1 MDSKVLGIVG
11 GGQLGRMTVEAA
23 NRLNIKTNVLDA
35 ENAPAKQINSTGD
48 HVTGPFNNAE
58 KILELAKKCD
68 VMTIE
73 VEHVDAGALAKC
85 GKPVYPSPDTI
96 KLIQDKY
103 AQKKYLQSKDIPVAE
118 FEGVDST
125 IESCQ
130 KFGETYGY
138 PFMLKSKRDAYDG
151 KGNSV
156 VKSAESIQLSLDELK
171 SKELYAEK
179 WAPFDCELAVM
190 VVKELDGTVHT
201 YPCVETRHVNNV
213 CHTVYAP
220 AAVSLEI
227 QDNAKELA
235 KRTVAS
241 LPDSGAGVFGVEMF
255 LLYDGELL
263 INEIAPR
270 PHNSGHYTQDG
281 CVTSQ
286 FEAHVRAC
294 VGLPLPEGATNFS
307 TPATTAIMLNIL
319 GQPNEGEMKI
329 CERALATPGCALH
342 LYGKE
347 SRVGRKLGHINII
360 GSNLAECNK
369 KLHFLENGENL
380 EEPDLEVGVIM
391 GSDSDLPVMKAAC
404 EILTKFNVKFECRI
418 MSAHRTPVEM
428 TLYAETAEAR
438 GLKVIIAGAGGAAHL
453 PGMVAAST
461 ALPVIVVPVKGSSL
475 DAVDPLYS
483 LVQMPRG
490 VPVAAVAIN
499 NAMNAGLLAVR
510 MLGINNAE
518 LRGKLN
524 QFRETNRKEVAQK
537 DARLNKVG
545 FSNY

>member
-130 KFGETYGY
+130 KFGGTYGY

-179 WAPFDCELAVM
+179 WAPFDCERAGR
-190 VVKELDGTVHT
+190 VVKELDGQVHT
-201 YPCVETRHVNNV
+201 YP
-213 CHTVYAP
+213 
-220 AAVSLEI
+220 
-227 QDNAKELA
+227 
-235 KRTVAS
+235 
-241 LPDSGAGVFGVEMF
+241 
-255 LLYDGELL
+255 
-263 INEIAPR
+263 
-270 PHNSGHYTQDG
+270 
-281 CVTSQ
+281 
-286 FEAHVRAC
+286 
-294 VGLPLPEGATNFS
+294 
-307 TPATTAIMLNIL
+307 
-319 GQPNEGEMKI
+319 
-329 CERALATPGCALH
+329 
-342 LYGKE
+342 
-347 SRVGRKLGHINII
+347 
-360 GSNLAECNK
+360 
-369 KLHFLENGENL
+369 
-380 EEPDLEVGVIM
+380 
-391 GSDSDLPVMKAAC
+391 
-404 EILTKFNVKFECRI
+404 
-418 MSAHRTPVEM
+418 
-428 TLYAETAEAR
+428 
-438 GLKVIIAGAGGAAHL
+438 
-453 PGMVAAST
+453 MV
-461 ALPVIVVPVKGSSL
+461 
-475 DAVDPLYS
+475 
-483 LVQMPRG
+483 
-490 VPVAAVAIN
+490 
-499 NAMNAGLLAVR
+499 
-510 MLGINNAE
+510 
-518 LRGKLN
+518 
-524 QFRETNRKEVAQK
+524 
-537 DARLNKVG
+537 
-545 FSNY
+545 